1 MIRGG
6 FLSAEDRADLIDSA
20 RDGSS
25 AHRLGRRANALLL
38 LDEGWS
44 CEQVAKALFLDD
56 DTIRSWYRLYQKDGI
71 LGLARHGPPGLSC
84 QINVNQQEK
93 LRAWVLSENPSTTR
107 QMGNYISQ

>member
-6 FLSAEDRADLIDSA
+6 FLSAEDRADLIDLA

-25 AHRLGRRANALLL
+25 AHRLGRYANALLL

-44 CEQVAKALFLDD
+44 REQVAKALFLDD

-71 LGLARHGPPGLSC
+71 LGLAWHGPPGLSC
-84 QINVNQQEK
+84 QINVEQQEK
-93 LRAWVLSENPSTTR
+93 LKARVLSESARTTR
-107 QMGNYISQ
+107 QIGSYISQ